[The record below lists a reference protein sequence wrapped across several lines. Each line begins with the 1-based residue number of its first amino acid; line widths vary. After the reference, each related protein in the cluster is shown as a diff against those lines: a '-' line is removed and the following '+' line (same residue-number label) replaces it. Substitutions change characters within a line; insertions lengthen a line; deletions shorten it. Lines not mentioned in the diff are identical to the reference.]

1 MQLADRDDVC
11 AHQQTVPLGDT
22 LAELEQAGPV
32 DGVPCEDEDL
42 WPVVLDVQG
51 RPGQLQ
57 QVGQGRAVR
66 VRLQFFFVFF
76 CI

>member
-1 MQLADRDDVC
+1 
-11 AHQQTVPLGDT
+11 
-22 LAELEQAGPV
+22 
-32 DGVPCEDEDL
+32 
-42 WPVVLDVQG
+42 VQG